1 MYFVSGYT
9 ALSDDQIKA
18 SLLTAVEDKIKRKL
32 RDNFSQ
38 AQVTYI
44 LLMVC
49 NKRLLRVYIELMTIM

>member
-1 MYFVSGYT
+1 VNFVSGYT

-38 AQVTYI
+38 AQVT
-44 LLMVC
+44 
-49 NKRLLRVYIELMTIM
+49 